1 MSKTSIRFS
10 SDILRRLG
18 EELNPSMDKGILE
31 LVKNSHDADATECI
45 VELVNVSEGG
55 TIRVS
60 DNGFGMSESDVD
72 NGWLVLGSSRKTKEL
87 TPKGRIPAGSK
98 GLGRLAALRMGHVAK
113 LITRPQED
121 FLSEYH
127 VDIDWDKYEG
137 KRLVE
142 DVSLNIKKVPSDV
155 GFSGTEITIN
165 KLRHRITKAD
175 VKRLSRELILL
186 ADPFADSKYG
196 FEPVLVSPE
205 FKDLEALVKRRY
217 YQDADYHLVAEIQ
230 AGGDL
235 SAIVYDWKGSVLF
248 EASNTDF
255 SLPYSAPEMKFELWI
270 FKLDAKSFSNRSVSI
285 KEVRE
290 WLSSFGGV
298 HLYQNGLRVSPY
310 GDKGNDWLDM
320 NLQRTRSP
328 EERPSTNTV
337 IGRVI
342 VEDYEELLIQK
353 TDRSGF
359 IETEAFWDVKRF
371 CQDTLN
377 WLAKRRLDVA
387 EKRRRKNKS
396 EAPKKSASEKVAL
409 EKAIKKAP
417 KKIKASVEEALKK
430 YDKAKEKELI
440 TLKQDVQLYRTL
452 STAGITSAA
461 FAHDSHGNPIK
472 LAYQAFSLIKTRVK
486 KLMTGDF
493 SVELDVPFEKL
504 THSLKSLSALG
515 KTTLKLVDHEK
526 RRTGSVP
533 VNETI
538 QTALDDFK
546 GYFKGRDIK
555 VVIVLSQTAPNIY
568 ANEAALESI
577 IFNLLTN
584 SSTALEKIS
593 DRARQ
598 VEIISEVVSVE
609 NGSEVKITV
618 RDNGEGITGIKL
630 TDLWLPG
637 QTTRKNG
644 TGLGLTIVRDTVE
657 DLGGR
662 ADVVANGVLGGAE
675 FNVYLPLLEK

>member
-31 LVKNSHDADATECI
+31 LVKNSHDADATECK
-45 VELVNVSEGG
+45 VQLLDASQGG
-55 TIRVS
+55 TIRIS
-60 DNGFGMSESDVD
+60 DNGFGMSEKDIE
-72 NGWLVLGSSRKTKEL
+72 NGWLVLGSSRKTKNR

-98 GLGRLAALRMGHVAK
+98 GLGRLAALRMGHLAK
-113 LITRPQED
+113 LKTRPQEE
-121 FLSEYH
+121 FLSEYY
-127 VDIDWDKYEG
+127 VEIDWDKYEG

-142 DVSLNIKKVPSDV
+142 DVSLTISKTPSDV
-155 GFSGTEITIN
+155 GFGGTEITIE
-165 KLRHRITKAD
+165 KLRHQITKTD
-175 VKRLSRELILL
+175 VKRLARELILL

-196 FEPVLVSPE
+196 FFPVLVAPE
-205 FKDLEALVKRRY
+205 FKDLESQVKRRY
-217 YQDADYHLVAEIQ
+217 FQDADYHLIAEIRPN
-230 AGGDL
+230 GHL
-235 SAIVYDWKGSVLF
+235 STIVYDWKENVLF
-248 EASNTDF
+248 EASESD
-255 SLPYSAPEMKFELWI
+255 LQPPYNAPKMKFELWVFI
-270 FKLDAKSFSNRSVSI
+270 LSGQSFSSRSVSI
-285 KEVRE
+285 GEVKE
-290 WLSSFGGV
+290 WLNSFGGV

-320 NLQRTRSP
+320 NLQRSRSP

-337 IGRVI
+337 IGRVTI
-342 VEDYEELLIQK
+342 DDREELLVQK

-359 IETEAFWDVKRF
+359 IETETFRDVKRF
-371 CQDTLN
+371 CQDVLN

-387 EKRRRKNKS
+387 EKRRRKS
-396 EAPKKSASEKVAL
+396 RVEAPKESADEKVAL
-409 EKAIKKAP
+409 EKAIEHAP
-417 KKIKASVEEALKK
+417 PEVKTSITKALKQ
-430 YDKAKEKELI
+430 YDQAKEKELV

-452 STAGITSAA
+452 STAGITSAT

-472 LAYQAFSLIKTRVK
+472 LAYQAFGLIKTRIK
-486 KLMTGDF
+486 KLLKGTF
-493 SVELDVPFEKL
+493 SKDLDAQFDQL
-504 THSLKSLSALG
+504 ARSLESLSVLG

-538 QTALDDFK
+538 QAAVDDFK
-546 GYFKGRDIK
+546 DYFRGRDIE
-555 VVIVLSQTAPNIY
+555 VSVVLSSINPVIY

-584 SSTALEKIS
+584 SSTALEDIS
-593 DRARQ
+593 DRPRK
-598 VEIISEVVSVE
+598 VEITSEVVSAE
-609 NGSEVKITV
+609 NGAEVKISV
-618 RDNGEGITGIKL
+618 RDTGNGIKGIKL
-630 TDLWLPG
+630 NDIWLPG

-662 ADVVANGVLGGAE
+662 VDVTANGVLGGAE
-675 FNVYLPLLEK
+675 FYVYLPHLEK